1 MSPGQYEDCTHSQLR
16 NRIQQLEF
24 EKAAIT
30 MNLRDEFAKAAMA
43 PIMREACM
51 QGLRV
56 TPAQVAQA
64 SYAQADF
71 MLEARK

>member
-1 MSPGQYEDCTHSQLR
+1 MSDNLYNDVLTNARE
-16 NRIQQLEF
+16 RINSLEI
-24 EKAAIT
+24 ELSKAKLT
-30 MNLRDEFAKAAMA
+30 LRDEFAKAAMA